1 MDAFYASRHFQET
14 LRPIPHAIDILQEL
28 KQDYELHVV
37 TSRQFAIQERTL
49 QWIET
54 HYPNI
59 FTEIHFGNHY
69 SREGKVRSKPE
80 ICRDIGAVLLID
92 DSLQYAYQC
101 HTANIPVVLFGE
113 YAWNQKHS
121 VHPALFKDGDVAI
134 HKFDRELHTTDID
147 RDMDI
152 SSALYRVHDW
162 RHMKEAIDYILH
174 RHRVIAPAATDADTP
189 VGAAVA
195 GRLRVAA
202 VQMCSVENKL
212 KNLQTIARLVRR
224 AVAEGLGA
232 ELVCLPECCTFM
244 GLNGDQTVA
253 AAEPIIRA
261 DVYPQVRCK
270 YDWRA
275 ALPEEYDGWSDINC
289 TAALCEIAH
298 TSHVWLSVG
307 GFAES
312 RTIDGV
318 ARMSNTHFLISPQGQ
333 VLESSLYRKIH
344 LFDAPLVGLQES
356 RTTGRLPPEVSVTHL
371 ILLSILFFMLIL
383 LLSNSTRR

>member
-1 MDAFYASRHFQET
+1 MRTNPISYGNFEQMDAFYASRHFQEM

-37 TSRQFAIQERTL
+37 TSRQFAIQE
-49 QWIET
+49 
-54 HYPNI
+54 
-59 FTEIHFGNHY
+59 
-69 SREGKVRSKPE
+69 K
-80 ICRDIGAVLLID
+80 
-92 DSLQYAYQC
+92 C

-121 VHPALFKDGDVAI
+121 VHPKLFKDGDISI
-134 HKFDRELHTTDID
+134 HKFDRELHTTDIE
-147 RDMDI
+147 RDMDV

-174 RHRVIAPAATDADTP
+174 RHRTLTPTATDASTTP
-189 VGAAVA
+189 TAGASSA
-195 GRLRVAA
+195 GKFRVAA
-202 VQMCSVENKL
+202 IQMCAVNNKL
-212 KNLQTIARLVRR
+212 TNLQTIARLVRR
-224 AVAEGLGA
+224 AVAEGPGA

-253 AAEPIIRA
+253 AAEPIIRTEA
-261 DVYPQVRCK
+261 YPQVRCK

-275 ALPEEYDGWSDINC
+275 ALPKEYDGVSDINC
-289 TAALCEIAH
+289 VAALCEIAH
-298 TSHVWLSVG
+298 LSHIWLSVG

-318 ARMSNTHFLISPQGQ
+318 TRMSNTHFLISPQGQ
-333 VLESSLYRKIH
+333 VLDSSLYRKIH

-356 RTTGRLPPEVSVTHL
+356 RTTGKHS
-371 ILLSILFFMLIL
+371 
-383 LLSNSTRR
+383 